1 MIFDAK
7 LNFIDRRA
15 FLEHIY
21 TEGFTYQRAQP
32 VPA

>member
-15 FLEHIY
+15 SMEHIY